1 MTSTLIFLSEVGVA
15 SISTMEK
22 GMASVLVSPSEAGVA
37 LFPLV
42 PGKRALLLF
51 LLFLLKKTLPSRR
64 GVVCVFVSFSEGGMA
79 SVPVTLPFCICRK

>member
-15 SISTMEK
+15 STSTLEE

-64 GVVCVFVSFSEGGMA
+64 GVVCVCQFQ
-79 SVPVTLPFCICRK
+79 